1 MSFTITQLKTF
12 VMIVQCGSFTAAAKR
27 MGKAQSVVSD
37 AISNLEIDL
46 DLILFDRI
54 EKRPQ
59 LTEAG
64 KALLYSVN
72 TVLLHCQNLEERA
85 RALHLDTET
94 ALRLVVD
101 DAVPFDVLRVV
112 LQQFVDRFPQVELIF
127 LSPQGLSVV
136 DIVLDKQAHLGL
148 TLSSSYSGQNISFC
162 RLGDVQL
169 ANVVCADHP
178 LAQING
184 GISFAELHRYRQL
197 VYMPLT
203 GAICQRINISLPH
216 LSVVPTAISN

>member
-1 MSFTITQLKTF
+1 MFFTITQLETF
-12 VMIVQCGSFTAAAKR
+12 AMIVQCGSFTAAAKR

-46 DLILFDRI
+46 DLILFDRT

-101 DAVPFDVLRVV
+101 DAVPFDVLRVA

-148 TLSSSYSGQNISFC
+148 TLSSI
-162 RLGDVQL
+162 
-169 ANVVCADHP
+169 
-178 LAQING
+178 
-184 GISFAELHRYRQL
+184 
-197 VYMPLT
+197 
-203 GAICQRINISLPH
+203 
-216 LSVVPTAISN
+216 